1 MNNYAISWKNT
12 GEINTVKAEYYEIT
26 DGFLRFFRDDLEGR
40 IEEFASYSADLINFC
55 VLQTEFTEDEILSQI
70 KGSSP

>member
-1 MNNYAISWKNT
+1 MNNYAVSLKNI
-12 GEINTVKAEYYEIT
+12 GEITTVKAEYYEIT